1 MGHVT
6 VCAIRFVSGKGSPP
20 WVSERAPFGETVHP
34 GLGVGGVQMAIQ
46 PLKLAHEP
54 SPETKQKQKLLSQL
68 EESHPRRGSPHWD
81 RLSFEQVLM
90 SSPPCGEQEGSE
102 GGNGTLWTPLSS
114 LASCLPWAMKG
125 EFPNSFSREG
135 PGWDVSSSE
144 RLFARVN
151 SEDRGALA
159 KLVEAIRTSYND
171 RYAEIHHHC
180 EAISQVQTKS
190 VALIAKMERQRLKIL
205 PPNWDESTMLTFL
218 YIKIKIILQ
227 KNLNLITV
235 SSLSKFP

>member
-102 GGNGTLWTPLSS
+102 GGNGTLVDPTE
-114 LASCLPWAMKG
+114 LAGLLPALGHERGVPEFILKGRARLRCLIFRKT
-125 EFPNSFSREG
+125 
-135 PGWDVSSSE
+135 
-144 RLFARVN
+144 L
-151 SEDRGALA
+151 
-159 KLVEAIRTSYND
+159 RTG
-171 RYAEIHHHC
+171 
-180 EAISQVQTKS
+180 
-190 VALIAKMERQRLKIL
+190 
-205 PPNWDESTMLTFL
+205 
-218 YIKIKIILQ
+218 
-227 KNLNLITV
+227 
-235 SSLSKFP
+235 